1 VKIVASQSGHSSRML
16 TLVKNWIVPLLLW
29 DAILALEIVVALVVT
44 GRNNLGDEGREF
56 LLWSFVLGL
65 LTVVMSVPICRKVSR
80 VSAALIGL
88 GFGVVIPFA
97 AAWFWGRFV
106 EQQLYGWS
114 HPWGL
119 PHGWNWMGIDA
130 WSSNVLSDSQ
140 RHREC
145 ASWIF
150 PSEP

>member
-1 VKIVASQSGHSSRML
+1 M
-16 TLVKNWIVPLLLW
+16 KNWIAPLVLW
-29 DAILALEIVVALVVT
+29 DAILALEIVVALVVMH
-44 GRNNLGDEGREF
+44 RNKVFDEGREL

-65 LTVVMSVPICRKVSR
+65 LTVVISVPICRKVNR

-88 GFGVVIPFA
+88 GFGVGIPFA

-106 EQQLYGWS
+106 EQQFYGWS

-130 WSSNVLSDSQ
+130 WLAAMFLAIPSAIASALVGFSQ
-140 RHREC
+140 AKRNC
-145 ASWIF
+145 C
-150 PSEP
+150 